1 MQFYNINFTVSY
13 GDGVDRLSDTADYT
27 IPSESSERAKA
38 VFLELA
44 NNSVVF
50 KVNDVIWPVKAGG
63 RVKVNTVT
71 LVDQA
76 VLPSSINV
84 GAYSG
89 SLKPAVSDLEVEAAV
104 KGRSVKDRRV
114 ARSVAD
120 YVVSE
125 VTSPVSKTKKANKK
139 EASK

>member
-50 KVNDVIWPVKAGG
+50 KVNDVIWP
-63 RVKVNTVT
+63 VT